1 MYTTLTFVGK
11 RVIQTNPSKFDE
23 KVIVIFVQITFETR
37 KRNTGFYVLR
47 QGVPEGCS
55 SEGYANFKQVKSW
68 PWHVRLF
75 LELVYGEW

>member
-1 MYTTLTFVGK
+1 M
-11 RVIQTNPSKFDE
+11 IQTNPSKFDE

-37 KRNTGFYVLR
+37 KRNTVFYVLR

-55 SEGYANFKQVKSW
+55 SEGYANFKLVKSW